1 MSHLLLTGATGL
13 LGGYLLSDLLDQG
26 IPVACLVRR
35 TGKSLPRHRVDQSL
49 RRFDAVRGYS
59 LPRPVVIEGDLNR
72 PGLGVDDVEQ
82 AWIAEHCSGV
92 IHCAASLEFYAN
104 PKSGE
109 PYRTNV
115 ESVRRLIDFARQVGI
130 RHFHHV
136 STAYVC
142 GRRSGTIL
150 ESELNAGQEFGND
163 YERSKFTAETE
174 VRNATG
180 FATTTAYRPSIIV
193 GDSRSSYTSTFQ
205 GFYTP
210 LQAGYTLASR
220 HRFRATVGVPFLGQ
234 LGLAGSEGKNFVPV
248 DWVSS
253 VMAQIISRPE
263 CHGRTYHLTNP
274 VPTST
279 ADIDAALTE
288 AISACASATNADAC
302 RAVDGAA
309 LPVTSRSGEE
319 ELWFQEQMATYR
331 NYLRDDPRFD
341 CRNVLEAAPSMPC
354 PVVDRGAMVKLAK
367 WAIEN
372 RFGLP
377 KPRITAPHFDV
388 DQQLRS
394 HLSERV
400 LSPRGM
406 YLAPAD
412 LLLGICVTGSGGGAW
427 TLTVRND
434 QVQTAEPGLNSKAD
448 VQCRVNIQTLAD
460 LAAGTRT
467 FSEAMYAGRL
477 LWEGRRAPKSVAEEA
492 KLLGVIAP
500 LFTSG
505 MFAEKAVR
513 KNDTNL
519 TKLPSVGAG

>member
-35 TGKSLPRHRVDQSL
+35 TGKSLPRHRVDQLL
-49 RRFDAVRGYS
+49 RRFDAVRGYL

-72 PGLGVDDVEQ
+72 PGLGVDDAEQ

-104 PKSGE
+104 PKTGE

-115 ESVRRLIDFARQVGI
+115 DSVRLFIEFARQIGI
-130 RHFHHV
+130 KHVHYV

-142 GRRSGTIL
+142 GNRSGTIW
-150 ESELNAGQEFGND
+150 ESDLNAGQEFGND

-174 VRNATG
+174 VRNANG
-180 FATTTAYRPSIIV
+180 FTTTTVYRPSIIV

-205 GFYTP
+205 GFYAP
-210 LQAGYTLASR
+210 LQAGYALASR
-220 HRFRATVGVPFLGQ
+220 HRFRATEGVPFLGQ
-234 LGLAGSEGKNFVPV
+234 LGLAGNEGKNFVPV
-248 DWVSS
+248 DWVSA
-253 VMAQIISRPE
+253 VMTQIVSQPK

-279 ADIDAALTE
+279 ADIDAALDE
-288 AISACASATNADAC
+288 AISTCEFARNAGASGADANA
-302 RAVDGAA
+302 RQP
-309 LPVTSRSGEE
+309 LTSRSSEE
-319 ELWFQEQMATYR
+319 ELWFQDQMATYR
-331 NYLRDDPRFD
+331 NYLRDDPKFD
-341 CRNVLEAAPSMPC
+341 CRNVLEVAPSMPC
-354 PVVDRGAMVKLAK
+354 PIVDRSAMVKLAK

-377 KPRITAPHFDV
+377 KPRITAPYFDV
-388 DQQLRS
+388 DQHLRS

-400 LSPRGM
+400 FSQRGTHS
-406 YLAPAD
+406 APVD
-412 LLLGICVTGSGGGAW
+412 LLLAICITGSGGGAW
-427 TLTVRND
+427 TLALRD
-434 QVQTAEPGLNSKAD
+434 DRVQSVEPGLDSKAD
-448 VQCRVNIQTLAD
+448 VQCRVNIQTLAE

-467 FSEAMYAGRL
+467 FSEVMYAGRL
-477 LWEGRRAPKSVAEEA
+477 LWEGRRAPKTVAEEM
-492 KLLGVIAP
+492 KFLGIIAP
-500 LFTSG
+500 LFQSQI
-505 MFAEKAVR
+505 FAEKTVHN
-513 KNDTNL
+513 NDMNS